1 MITTK
6 AVQADRRLPAA
17 KDRRG
22 IDDVGSIKT
31 AMQAWTAGQHEG
43 GSTPDGG
50 VTLTAEASQQQ
61 RRQASDGGS
70 ERLGARWRFAK
81 TETSGGSPS
90 VEARFRLSQGFVRGG
105 LETRS

>member
-6 AVQADRRLPAA
+6 TVQADRRLPAA

-50 VTLTAEASQQQ
+50 AMC
-61 RRQASDGGS
+61 
-70 ERLGARWRFAK
+70 W
-81 TETSGGSPS
+81 
-90 VEARFRLSQGFVRGG
+90 RLSDDGVKQGQR
-105 LETRS
+105 